1 MTQCQ
6 QRDKGKTSGA
16 GEQGGGLPWEERGS
30 ERKGGEG
37 KERRGGGRKQGGRV
51 GRREGEGRK
60 NTGSLRTQ
68 DPARGAA
75 SPPPGRLGREGHGR
89 CLTSALRTW
98 PPRGAGPWGH
108 AGVCVSRVG
117 GGVGRG
123 RQAGILVK
131 TEELSGR
138 PGPDS
143 TLKGTL
149 GAVLFEG
156 LPFMECVLEQFRTQ
170 YA

>member
-1 MTQCQ
+1 MECYFF
-6 QRDKGKTSGA
+6 
-16 GEQGGGLPWEERGS
+16 QGIECAQG
-30 ERKGGEG
+30 
-37 KERRGGGRKQGGRV
+37 RRG
-51 GRREGEGRK
+51 
-60 NTGSLRTQ
+60 L
-68 DPARGAA
+68 
-75 SPPPGRLGREGHGR
+75 
-89 CLTSALRTW
+89 
-98 PPRGAGPWGH
+98 
-108 AGVCVSRVG
+108 
-117 GGVGRG
+117 GRG

-131 TEELSGR
+131 TKELSGR